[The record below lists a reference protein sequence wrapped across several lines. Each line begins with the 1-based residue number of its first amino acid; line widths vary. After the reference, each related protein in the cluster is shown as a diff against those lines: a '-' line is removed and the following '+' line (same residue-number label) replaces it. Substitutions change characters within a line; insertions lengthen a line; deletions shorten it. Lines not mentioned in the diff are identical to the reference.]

1 MADNSQQQ
9 QADKVLRI
17 GVVHGGKVVQE
28 RLIRPGESVT
38 IGDSPKNTFV
48 LPVPDLPKR
57 HVLFQARGDRYA
69 LQFTDKM
76 RGRVAY
82 RDGIHGLDKLTERG
96 DATRKGSAYVL
107 PLAEKNR
114 GKLVIG
120 EYTLLFQFV
129 AAPPESARM
138 VTSHDFRPR
147 LMDDDD
153 PVFLGFLAL
162 FSAIAAVLMVYV
174 YNTEP
179 VDMVPLDAIPD
190 RFVEMVLP
198 PDDDPAPEVEE
209 VKVDEEAE
217 GEKVLKEKEPEKA
230 EPSEKKAK
238 KEETPEQAA
247 SRKAKELQKKKENL
261 AQKSRLLAGIIGTR
275 GANNSGE
282 SVEDVFADG
291 DKGIQDLE
299 AALQNVNGIEAA
311 TEAGMSQ
318 RGQTVGGGRE
328 DAGIGEL
335 SQAGGGSAEVGEG
348 PATKVRTGKVNT
360 GNIDVPAGGEVAD
373 QVRQVLRKYSGQVK
387 YCYDLRLKENPNI
400 SGRLAVDVSVVAGKV
415 TSVLI
420 AENTTGDAEL
430 EDCVKRKVRSWRFP
444 EDLSEEGL
452 YFPFALEPS

>member
-1 MADNSQQQ
+1 MADKSQQQ
-9 QADKVLRI
+9 AGKVLRI

-38 IGDSPKNTFV
+38 VGESPKNTFV
-48 LPVPDLPKR
+48 IPVTDLPKR
-57 HVLFQARGDRYA
+57 HVLFQARGERYA

-107 PLAEKNR
+107 PLADKNR

-138 VTSHDFRPR
+138 VTSHDFRPK
-147 LMDDDD
+147 LLDDDD

-162 FSAIAAVLMVYV
+162 FSAIAAVLMIYV

-179 VDMVPLDAIPD
+179 VEMVPLESIPD
-190 RFVEMVLP
+190 RFVEVVMP
-198 PDDDPAPEVEE
+198 PDDSPPETEE
-209 VKVDEEAE
+209 VQIEDDAE
-217 GEKVLKEKEPEKA
+217 GEKVLKEKEPEKT
-230 EPSEKKAK
+230 EPSEKKPK
-238 KEETPEQAA
+238 KEQTPEEAA
-247 SRKAKELQKKKENL
+247 RQKAQELQKKKENL
-261 AQKSRLLAGIIGTR
+261 AQKSKLLAGIIGTR
-275 GANNSGE
+275 GANNSGQ

-291 DKGIQDLE
+291 DAGIQDLE
-299 AALQNVNGIEAA
+299 KALQGVGGIEAA
-311 TEAGMSQ
+311 TESGMAQ

-328 DAGIGEL
+328 DAGIGDL
-335 SQAGGGSAEVGEG
+335 AAAGGGDAKVGSGPSTKAPSGSAQLGS
-348 PATKVRTGKVNT
+348 
-360 GNIDVPAGGEVAD
+360 IDVPAGGEVAD

-400 SGRLAVDVSVVAGKV
+400 SGRLAVDVSVAAGRV
-415 TSVLI
+415 TSVII
-420 AENTTGDAEL
+420 AENTTGDSEL
-430 EDCVKRKVRSWRFP
+430 ESCVKRKIRSWRFP
-444 EDLSEEGL
+444 ADMTEEGL
-452 YFPFALEPS
+452 YFPFALTPS